1 MMDIPIWKAS
11 TSARRLLS
19 PVLEVDC
26 PSIWKKVWS
35 FKGPSRVSFT
45 IWAGLHAALPTTHL
59 LEETYPQRFHICKI
73 GFGYWESFFRPN
85 TFLEWV
91 TQNVNPRLGER
102 LGLPSWHYIFRQ
114 VVHDVWVNHTRRIHL
129 SNFFREPQ
137 ALVVRSLQVVVDLLT
152 TWLGS

>member
-1 MMDIPIWKAS
+1 MQAILSTSVLTLLREVSLEGEEDMMDIPIWKAS

-59 LEETYPQRFHICKI
+59 LEETYP
-73 GFGYWESFFRPN
+73 
-85 TFLEWV
+85 
-91 TQNVNPRLGER
+91 
-102 LGLPSWHYIFRQ
+102 
-114 VVHDVWVNHTRRIHL
+114 
-129 SNFFREPQ
+129 
-137 ALVVRSLQVVVDLLT
+137 
-152 TWLGS
+152 

>member
-1 MMDIPIWKAS
+1 MLLYQRH
-11 TSARRLLS
+11 TSWRRHILRDFTYARL
-19 PVLEVDC
+19 VWGTIV
-26 PSIWKKVWS
+26 PS
-35 FKGPSRVSFT
+35 
-45 IWAGLHAALPTTHL
+45 
-59 LEETYPQRFHICKI
+59 
-73 GFGYWESFFRPN
+73 GYWESFRPN